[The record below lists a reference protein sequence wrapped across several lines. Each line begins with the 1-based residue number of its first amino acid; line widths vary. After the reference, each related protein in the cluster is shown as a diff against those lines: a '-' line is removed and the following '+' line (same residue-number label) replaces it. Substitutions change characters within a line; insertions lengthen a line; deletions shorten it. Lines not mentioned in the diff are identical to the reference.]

1 MGHGGTRTIPGMWS
15 RARLAW
21 CPLVGV
27 LVVVL
32 GLGVLCGSAGAAGSG
47 AGARAGAFGYAVDA
61 RAGAA
66 DALAGAPEGQVAAAA
81 GQVFAAGVQA
91 LAEEGH
97 GVPGCGRGGEKGD
110 GQRPAAPPRSP
121 SSYELLPALY
131 DTRAAAVA
139 WICDPAVLTV
149 SPGRAPPALVPPS
162 PMDLSVLRV

>member
-1 MGHGGTRTIPGMWS
+1 MWS